1 VAAPVTVSGAQGQ
14 AMIDCPLRFPGQ
26 YHDAETGLD
35 YNYFR
40 YYDPATGR
48 YTGPDVL
55 GLSPALNHHAYTDN
69 PVIGMDAL
77 GLADF
82 ISDAGRNIL
91 RQVAARH
98 GGIELP
104 DSPHGRGNFMFP
116 NRRSARAAASEI
128 AGDFGGVPK
137 PIPASEYRGAP
148 PRTNPNKI
156 MGMSNAPL
164 DDEHDFHGT
173 AGWRDDEWGHDF
185 GKGNT
190 VGPHV
195 NAWNKSN
202 GIDNSHLYYQAHPN
216 NCP

>member
-1 VAAPVTVSGAQGQ
+1 
-14 AMIDCPLRFPGQ
+14 
-26 YHDAETGLD
+26 
-35 YNYFR
+35 
-40 YYDPATGR
+40 
-48 YTGPDVL
+48 
-55 GLSPALNHHAYTDN
+55 
-69 PVIGMDAL
+69 
-77 GLADF
+77 
-82 ISDAGRNIL
+82 
-91 RQVAARH
+91 
-98 GGIELP
+98 
-104 DSPHGRGNFMFP
+104 MFP

-128 AGDFGGVPK
+128 AGDFSGVPK

-156 MGMSNAPL
+156 MGMSNAPI

-195 NAWNKSN
+195 NAWNKGN